1 MELSIRTGCTLA
13 IFKLN
18 SMKKLLFLF
27 SVLLLIN
34 SCEKKVSKKNDT
46 VEQETNLLAKE
57 VDADL
62 SSGTLM
68 RVENFPTNLISP
80 RRLDIWLPNN
90 YSKEK
95 KYAVLY
101 MHDGQMLFDST
112 TTWNKQEWKMDEWAT
127 QLMNE
132 GKTKDF
138 IIVAPNNISE
148 IRHSDYFPKKPLQ
161 YLKNS
166 DSILDNARRG
176 EWKLFQEDINSDN
189 YLKFIV
195 EEVKPY
201 IDKNY
206 SVLTD
211 RENTF
216 IAGSSMGGLISMYA
230 ICEYPDIFG
239 GAACISTHWPGI
251 MPADNNPVP
260 EAFFKY
266 MKDNLPDPDTHKM
279 YFDYGTET
287 LDQHYPQYAGAVDS
301 IFLEGG
307 YTQANFKNIEFKGEN
322 HSENA
327 WNKRMDMPLTFLL
340 GQ

>member
-1 MELSIRTGCTLA
+1 
-13 IFKLN
+13 
-18 SMKKLLFLF
+18 MKK
-27 SVLLLIN
+27 VLLVSIILIFV
-34 SCEKKVSKKNDT
+34 SCFENESKPKIGLDE
-46 VEQETNLLAKE
+46 EQHIEAYQT
-57 VDADL
+57 DARL
-62 SSGTLM
+62 SNGKLM
-68 RVENFPTNLISP
+68 RVDSFPTRLVSP
-80 RRLDIWLPNN
+80 RNLDIWLPNN
-90 YSKEK
+90 YSKNK

-112 TTWNKQEWKMDEWAT
+112 TTWNKQEWKMDEWAA

-148 IRHSDYFPKKPLQ
+148 LRHSDYFPKKPLQ

-166 DSILDNARRG
+166 DSIVENARRG

-195 EEVKPY
+195 DEVKPY
-201 IDKNY
+201 IDDNFA
-206 SVLTD
+206 VLTD
-211 RENTF
+211 RDNTF

-230 ICEYPDIFG
+230 VCEYPEVFG

-251 MPADNNPVP
+251 MPSNDNPVP
-260 EAFFKY
+260 EAFFNY
-266 MKDNLPDPDTHKM
+266 MKDNLPDPNTHKM

-287 LDQHYPQYAGAVDS
+287 LDQYYPQYADNVNK
-301 IFLEGG
+301 IFTEGG
-307 YTQANFKNIEFKGEN
+307 YSNWNFRNIEFTGEN

-327 WNKRMDMPLTFLL
+327 WNKRMNVPLTFLL

>member
-1 MELSIRTGCTLA
+1 MEHSIRTGCTLA
-13 IFKLN
+13 VFKIDT
-18 SMKKLLFLF
+18 MKKILFLLGF
-27 SVLLLIN
+27 LFLIN
-34 SCEKKVSKKNDT
+34 SCEKRVSKRNDT
-46 VEQETNLLAKE
+46 VDQEANLVAEK
-57 VDADL
+57 VDAVL
-62 SSGTLM
+62 FSGTLM
-68 RVENFPTNLISP
+68 RIEDFPTNLVSP
-80 RRLDIWLPNN
+80 RNVDIWLPNN

-138 IIVAPNNISE
+138 IIVAPNSISE

-176 EWKLFQEDINSDN
+176 EKKLFQEDINSDN

-201 IDKNY
+201 IDNNY
-206 SVLTD
+206 SVFTD
-211 RENTF
+211 KDNTF

-230 ICEYPDIFG
+230 ICEYPDVFG

-251 MPADNNPVP
+251 MPSENNPVP
-260 EAFFKY
+260 EAFFEY
-266 MKDNLPDPDTHKM
+266 MKANLPNPDTHKM

-287 LDQHYPQYAGAVDS
+287 LDQHYPQYADAVNT

-307 YTQANFKNIEFKGEN
+307 YTQANFKNLEFTGEN

-327 WNKRMDMPLTFLL
+327 WNKRMDVPLTFLL

>member
-1 MELSIRTGCTLA
+1 MKNVLELEQQIEAYQTDA
-13 IFKLN
+13 I
-18 SMKKLLFLF
+18 
-27 SVLLLIN
+27 
-34 SCEKKVSKKNDT
+34 
-46 VEQETNLLAKE
+46 
-57 VDADL
+57 L
-62 SSGTLM
+62 SSGKLI
-68 RVENFPTNLISP
+68 RVDSFPTFLVTP
-80 RRLDIWLPNN
+80 RNLDIWLPND
-90 YSKEK
+90 YSKDN

-127 QLMNE
+127 KLMNE

-148 IRHSDYFPKKPLQ
+148 IRHSDYFPKKPLR

-166 DSILDNARRG
+166 DSIVANARRG

-201 IDKNY
+201 IDNNY

-211 RENTF
+211 RDNTF

-230 ICEYPDIFG
+230 IFEYPEVFG
-239 GAACISTHWPGI
+239 GAACISTHWPGV
-251 MPADNNPVP
+251 MPSDNNPVP
-260 EAFFKY
+260 DAFFIY
-266 MKDNLPDPDTHKM
+266 MNDNLPDPNTHKM

-287 LDQHYPQYAGAVDS
+287 LDQYYPQYAEKVNA
-301 IFLEGG
+301 IFIENG
-307 YTQANFKNIEFKGEN
+307 YTDKNFRNIEFKGEN

-327 WNKRMDMPLTFLL
+327 WNKRMDVPLTFLL